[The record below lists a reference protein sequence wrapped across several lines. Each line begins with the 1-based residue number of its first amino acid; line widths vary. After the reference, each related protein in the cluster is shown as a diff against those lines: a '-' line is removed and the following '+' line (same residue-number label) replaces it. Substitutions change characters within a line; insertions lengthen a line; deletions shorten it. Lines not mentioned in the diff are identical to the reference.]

1 MTMPDQQQDVTAEI
15 RRLVTASKLPTRQE
29 TARIEAKA
37 PDIAPFEEQVH
48 SLLNDSIEKIAQG
61 WIDQLKALKENCDAL
76 ESQVLA
82 AVTKTKDH
90 IAKLHELGN
99 QVAEEA
105 KRGRELCAKLS
116 DGIAQITGPETGS
129 EITLTGDFDVS
140 QEGRSAPRS
149 KT

>member
-61 WIDQLKALKENCDAL
+61 WIDQLKALKEKSRCTGEPGTL
-76 ESQVLA
+76 RRSPRP
-82 AVTKTKDH
+82 KT
-90 IAKLHELGN
+90 I
-99 QVAEEA
+99 
-105 KRGRELCAKLS
+105 S
-116 DGIAQITGPETGS
+116 
-129 EITLTGDFDVS
+129 
-140 QEGRSAPRS
+140 
-149 KT
+149 